1 MYRVS
6 PFTYMVSGFLST
18 AVSGTR
24 VTCAANEFLRFA
36 PVAGQTCKEYL
47 QKYMNGSGSLPGAGG
62 YLLDENA
69 TASCDYCPIE
79 FTDVYL
85 AGVNSSFKDAWR
97 VSLDYY
103 PKSSRATETNKLF

>member
-1 MYRVS
+1 
-6 PFTYMVSGFLST
+6 
-18 AVSGTR
+18 
-24 VTCAANEFLRFA
+24 
-36 PVAGQTCKEYL
+36 
-47 QKYMNGSGSLPGAGG
+47 MNGSGSLPGAGG

-69 TASCDYCPIE
+69 TASCEYCPIE

>member
-18 AVSGTR
+18 AVSGTK
-24 VTCAANEFLRFA
+24 VTCAANEFLKFA

-47 QKYMNGSGSLPGAGG
+47 KNYMNGSGSLPGAGG

-97 VSLDYY
+97 VSPNY
-103 PKSSRATETNKLF
+103 PKSSKATGTNRLS